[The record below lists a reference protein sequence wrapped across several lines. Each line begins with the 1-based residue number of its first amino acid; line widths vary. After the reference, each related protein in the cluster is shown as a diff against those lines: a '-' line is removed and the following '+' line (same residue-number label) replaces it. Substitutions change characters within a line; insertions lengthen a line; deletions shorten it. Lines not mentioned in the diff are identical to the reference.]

1 MSKMIPEIAK
11 DERDFVDAIERAAKN
26 TNITISLKE
35 ISRLFKERFGERF
48 INGRIVELGLG
59 QDHLELKIKF

>member
-1 MSKMIPEIAK
+1 MIPEIAK